1 MTAGVTHDDYSVVLV
16 KAKLVLTVLLLLLLP
31 PPPLQAVMVEKNRPS
46 EVPGGMGAG
55 GMPGGMTI

>member
-1 MTAGVTHDDYSVVLV
+1 MVCLARQLKAGV
-16 KAKLVLTVLLLLLLP
+16 VLTVLLLPLPNPLLLLL
-31 PPPLQAVMVEKNRPS
+31 LQAVMVEKNRPS

>member
-1 MTAGVTHDDYSVVLV
+1 MCPVDERRLV
-16 KAKLVLTVLLLLLLP
+16 CPLPLPLL
-31 PPPLQAVMVEKNRPS
+31 LQAVMVEKNRPS